1 MLLTDA
7 QKMKIMREI
16 PEMKRKQVAS
26 LQFRNDMIQA
36 RNRENYLNELQRLQ
50 GIISNTVPNLQE
62 DRIKQRMS
70 QLENQYKDSYYKTP
84 SLYYDSF
91 FNYLYKKK

>member
-1 MLLTDA
+1 MSDA
-7 QKMKIMREI
+7 QMMKIMREI
-16 PEMKRKQVAS
+16 PEIKRKQVAS

-36 RNRENYLNELQRLQ
+36 RNRENYLNELQRLE

-62 DRIKQRMS
+62 DRIKQRMG

-84 SLYYDSF
+84 SLYYDSVY
-91 FNYLYKKK
+91 YLYKKK